1 MPPPRSRRSLGDLRS
16 SPERRIAA
24 SAISVI
30 AVIAAVASAAS
41 GQVRAVSWNVARLQG
56 DPAAIEAVFAALAAD
71 DRPGFAVAPH
81 LLLLQE
87 VTSASRDDLLAIVPS
102 AAPPGVAYALATYT
116 VTSTE
121 NGSGG
126 AQALFYRSD
135 LFEEVPE
142 GHRDLATG
150 AGRNSDRWRLRM
162 LGYPAEIGDL
172 WVYSAHLKAS
182 NDSRSRQERL
192 AGCGVLAA
200 DIATLPPGA
209 RVLLAG
215 DFNFYSPSEEGY
227 AFLTAGG
234 GGMVD
239 PLGNGS
245 WSGPSNAIKHTQ
257 SPREIAAGGLV
268 GGGLDDRFDFQFVSP
283 TMLDGSGLDLVP
295 GTVRAVGND
304 GQHHDESI
312 NAGGNAYFPGEPA
325 RSLALANALFDASDH
340 LPVAAD
346 YYLPG
351 VLSAVIDDRF
361 DRVIAGAAIAFEV
374 IVANAA
380 PSEHPAGT
388 RPIPVEV
395 EVVEGGGGGGAAEA
409 PPLPAGSAVPI
420 AVDTST
426 PGSVEVLAV
435 VTADA
440 AEVANPV
447 FPLQAELT
455 VLAPARP
462 SLDAEDELDE
472 RLVAIELPAGGG
484 ELTVPLEIHNL
495 DAGGL
500 RSLLEVDSASVATGP
515 VSLGPLPAPI
525 GVEPGVLELRI
536 DPAAIEGGTWSGVIE
551 IEVSDED
558 LPGET
563 LSALYVQI
571 TVSTGSGGPMADLNG
586 DGRVDGQDL
595 GILLVQWGQAGT
607 ADFDGNGIVD
617 GGDLGILLSRW
628 TL

>member
-1 MPPPRSRRSLGDLRS
+1 MAPSRSEQPRAVGVLRAWS
-16 SPERRIAA
+16 WAA
-24 SAISVI
+24 
-30 AVIAAVASAAS
+30 AAVAVSASAAS
-41 GQVRAVSWNVARLQG
+41 GQMRAVSWNVARLQG
-56 DPAAIEAVFAALAAD
+56 DPAAIEAVFAGLASD

-87 VTSASRDDLLAIVPS
+87 VTSASRDDLLAIVPA
-102 AAPPGVAYALATYT
+102 AAPAGVAYTLATYT
-116 VTSTE
+116 VTATE

-135 LFEEVPE
+135 LFEELPE

-150 AGRNSDRWRLRM
+150 AGRQSDRWRLRM
-162 LGYPAEIGDL
+162 LGYPSEIGDL
-172 WVYSAHLKAS
+172 WVYSTHLRAS

-192 AGCGVLAA
+192 EGCEVLRA
-200 DIATLPPGA
+200 DIATLPPGS

-215 DFNFYSPSEEGY
+215 DFNFYTPAEDGY
-227 AFLTAGG
+227 AFLTAAD
-234 GGMVD
+234 GMVD
-239 PLGNGS
+239 PLGDGA
-245 WSGPSNAIKHTQ
+245 WSGPANAIKHTQ

-268 GGGLDDRFDFQFVSP
+268 GGGLDDRFDFQFLSP
-283 TMLDGSGLDLVP
+283 TMLDGTGLDLMP

-304 GQHHDESI
+304 GQHYNGSI

-346 YYLPG
+346 YFLPG

-361 DRVIAGAAIAFEV
+361 DRVIAGSPVAFEV

-395 EVVEGGGGGGAAEA
+395 EVVEGGSGGGSAEA
-409 PPLPAGSAVPI
+409 PPLPGRVAVPI
-420 AVDTST
+420 AIDTSS

-435 VTADA
+435 VTALA
-440 AEVANPV
+440 AETANPV
-447 FPLQAELT
+447 FPLQTEVT
-455 VLAPARP
+455 VLASSRP
-462 SLDAEDELDE
+462 SLSADGEVDEILLE
-472 RLVAIELPAGGG
+472 IEMPAGGG
-484 ELTVPLEIHNL
+484 VATVPLGIHNL
-495 DAGGL
+495 DAGPL
-500 RSLLEVDSASVATGP
+500 RSLLEVDSATVAAGP
-515 VSLGPLPAPI
+515 VSIGPLPAPI
-525 GVEPGVLELRI
+525 GTRPGILEFSI
-536 DPAAIEGGTWSGVIE
+536 DPAAVKGGSWSGVLE

-563 LSALYVQI
+563 LSALYVQL
-571 TVSTGSGGPMADLNG
+571 TVSTGAAGPAADLNG

-595 GILLVQWGQAGT
+595 GILLAHWGQAGT
-607 ADFDGNGIVD
+607 ADLDGNGTVD
-617 GGDLGILLSRW
+617 GGDLGILLSLW